1 MVRRLRLGTAT
12 ALVALAGWTG
22 AVRAQEGAGQV
33 WIQIEARN
41 SLPAA
46 EERLQRWSAQLP
58 GVTGFRLSSGWIAVA
73 IGPFSPDE
81 ARARLSELRA
91 AGMIPADSYIPD
103 NRLLREQIWSDGGSA
118 YAAPP
123 LGAPIAPV
131 TEAPLA
137 APGAA
142 ETGGGATEAPA
153 ETPAETPIETL
164 AQSRA
169 AEARLTRQDRRDI
182 QEALAWAGTYTS
194 GIDGAFGPGTRAAI
208 SEWQGRMDY
217 DPTGV
222 LSTAQRAELVGAWQ
236 AEVTALGLETV
247 KDEEAGIQ
255 AVLPLGLV
263 EFDRYAPPFVLY
275 RPKAG
280 SGMELRLISQPG
292 DQALLEAL
300 YHDLAASGL
309 VPAEGPRELRRG
321 GFSLSGRDGAVEV
334 HARAELDGS
343 AIRGW
348 LLRAPAAEAERSL
361 RVMQSLSAGFKG
373 LGRQVLDPGL
383 VPIDE
388 GLRAR
393 LQNGLEPAP
402 PRAALSGFYIDASGQ
417 VMTALAPLQGCREV
431 YLDNVTRAGISW
443 QDADL
448 GLAVLRPESPL
459 APAVVAGFAAAL
471 PAKGAEAV
479 LSGFSFGAGLSL
491 PSVSFGRFETGTAPD
506 GTPGRAT
513 LRMTATE
520 ADAGGVVLGP
530 DGLVIGVLL
539 PETEVAGTALPEG
552 VALIAPAPQIL
563 QRVSTGGPRLQAAP
577 VTAGVKAPEDLTR
590 MGSDLAVQVIC
601 RS

>member
-12 ALVALAGWTG
+12 ALVALVGWTG

-46 EERLQRWSAQLP
+46 EERLQRWSAELP

-103 NRLLREQIWSDGGSA
+103 NRLLREQIWSDGSA
-118 YAAPP
+118 PLAAPP

-131 TEAPLA
+131 TAAPLTDPA
-137 APGAA
+137 APGP
-142 ETGGGATEAPA
+142 GASEVTSPAPEAPA
-153 ETPAETPIETL
+153 ETL

-169 AEARLTRQDRRDI
+169 AEARLTREERRNI

-194 GIDGAFGPGTRAAI
+194 AVDGAFGPGTRAAI
-208 SEWQGRMDY
+208 SEWQGRMEY

-222 LSTAQRAELVGAWQ
+222 LSTAQRSELVGAWQ
-236 AEVTALGLETV
+236 AEVTALGLELV

-275 RPKAG
+275 RPKAQ

-309 VPAEGPRELRRG
+309 VPSEGPRELRRG
-321 GFSLSGRDGAVEV
+321 GFTLSGRDGAVEV
-334 HARAELDGS
+334 HARAELDGA

-348 LLRAPAAEAERSL
+348 LLRAPVAEADRSL
-361 RVMQSLSAGFKG
+361 RVMQSLSSGFKG
-373 LGRQVLDPGL
+373 IGRQVLDPGL

-388 GLRAR
+388 GLRAQ

-402 PRAALSGFYIDASGQ
+402 PRAALSGFYIDGAGQ
-417 VMTALAPLQGCREV
+417 VMTALAPLEGCREV
-431 YLDNVTRAGISW
+431 YLDNVTRAEVSW

-448 GLAVLRPESPL
+448 GLAVLRPATPL

-471 PAKGAEAV
+471 PVRGAEAV

-491 PSVSFGRFETGTAPD
+491 PSVSFGRLEAGTAPD

-513 LRMTATE
+513 LRMAATL
-520 ADAGGVVLGP
+520 ADAGGAVLGP

-539 PETEVAGTALPEG
+539 PDTEVAGTALPEG
-552 VALIAPAPQIL
+552 VSLIAPAPQIL
-563 QRVSTGGPRLQAAP
+563 GGLGRGGPRLQAAP
-577 VTAGVKAPEDLTR
+577 SQGGVKAPEDLTR
-590 MGSDLAVQVIC
+590 IGSDLAVQVIC

>member
-12 ALVALAGWTG
+12 ALVALVGWTG

-46 EERLQRWSAQLP
+46 EERLQRWSAELP

-103 NRLLREQIWSDGGSA
+103 NRLLREQIWTSGTLPS
-118 YAAPP
+118 AAPP

-131 TEAPLA
+131 TAAPLPGPA
-137 APGAA
+137 APEAGAA
-142 ETGGGATEAPA
+142 EITPSAPEALPQ
-153 ETPAETPIETL
+153 TL

-169 AEARLTRQDRRDI
+169 AEARLTREERRDI

-194 GIDGAFGPGTRAAI
+194 AVDGAFGPGTRAAI

-222 LSTAQRAELVGAWQ
+222 LSSAQRSELVGAWQ
-236 AEVTALGLETV
+236 AEVTALGLQTV
-247 KDEEAGIQ
+247 KDEEAGLQ

-275 RPKAG
+275 RPKAQ

-300 YHDLAASGL
+300 YQDLAASGL
-309 VPAEGPRELRRG
+309 VPPEGPRELRRG
-321 GFSLSGRDGAVEV
+321 GFTLSGRDGEVEV
-334 HARAELDGS
+334 HARAELDGA

-348 LLRAPAAEAERSL
+348 LLRAPVAEAERSL
-361 RVMQSLSAGFKG
+361 RVMQSLASGFKG

-388 GLRAR
+388 GLRAE
-393 LQNGLEPAP
+393 LQNGLQPAP
-402 PRAALSGFYIDASGQ
+402 PRAALSGFYIDQAGQ
-417 VMTALAPLQGCREV
+417 VMTALAPLQGCHEV
-431 YLDNVTRAGISW
+431 FLDHVTRAEISW
-443 QDADL
+443 QDAGL
-448 GLAVLRPESPL
+448 GLAVLRPATPL
-459 APAVVAGFAAAL
+459 APQVVAGFAGAL
-471 PAKGAEAV
+471 PSRGAEAV

-491 PSVSFGRFETGTAPD
+491 PSVSFGRLEADTAPD

-513 LRMTATE
+513 LRMTATA
-520 ADAGGVVLGP
+520 ADAGGAVLGP

-539 PETEVAGTALPEG
+539 PEGEVAGTALPEG
-552 VALIAPAPQIL
+552 VALISPAPQIL
-563 QRVSTGGPRLQAAP
+563 ERLSGGGPRLQAAP
-577 VTAGVKAPEDLTR
+577 AGGGVKAPEDLTR
-590 MGSDLAVQVIC
+590 IGSDLAVQVIC